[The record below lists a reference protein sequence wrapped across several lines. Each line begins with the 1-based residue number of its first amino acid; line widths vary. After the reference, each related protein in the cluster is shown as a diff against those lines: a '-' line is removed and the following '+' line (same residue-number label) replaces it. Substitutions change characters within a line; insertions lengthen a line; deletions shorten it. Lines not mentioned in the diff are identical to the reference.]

1 MTIRL
6 RNLSD
11 LYGRIA
17 IVAPGLNENSAIDE
31 LRYALLDFCM
41 ETHCSQ
47 DTIETSI
54 AAGETAI
61 LYDSPSPSH
70 LFVCRVLSVDLPTG
84 NLPIRTLDELREFG
98 NWREAEGPPRIC
110 TPEAPGELST
120 YPTTQEAITP
130 IYVRIALAPTQTTT
144 KIDEDVLNRYGNAI
158 ADGAIARILGM
169 PGQTWSNPNEA
180 MRRQRMFDIARSRAR
195 AESAKNQA
203 HSTIQ
208 HRIRRQF

>member
-11 LYGRIA
+11 LYNRVA

-47 DTIETSI
+47 DTIETSVS
-54 AAGETAI
+54 AGEAAI
-61 LYDSPSPSH
+61 LYDSPNPSH
-70 LFVCRVLSVDLPTG
+70 LFVCRVLGVGLPTG
-84 NLPIRTLDELREFG
+84 NLPIKTLDEMREVD
-98 NWREAEGPPRIC
+98 NWRAAEGYPRMC

-130 IYVRIALAPTQTTT
+130 IYVRLALAPTQTAT

-158 ADGAIARILGM
+158 ADGALARILGM
-169 PGQTWSNPNEA
+169 SGQTWSNPNEA

-203 HSTIQ
+203 HATIR
-208 HRIRRQF
+208 HSIRRQF